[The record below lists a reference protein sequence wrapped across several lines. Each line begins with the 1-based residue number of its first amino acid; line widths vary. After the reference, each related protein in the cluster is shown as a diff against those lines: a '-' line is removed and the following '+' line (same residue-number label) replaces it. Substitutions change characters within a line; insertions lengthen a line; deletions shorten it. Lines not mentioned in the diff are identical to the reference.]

1 MRDNGGAAAC
11 GGAAGAAG
19 ARDGCA
25 LFRFASFLNNAALA
39 HAIGA
44 LWPALYPR
52 AQWAG
57 PPVWGWSSLFR
68 GWSKQLP
75 GRVLRLQYA
84 RCRLLSLA
92 GLNRT
97 VTACVAFWLSWTGV
111 QASY

>member
-44 LWPALYPR
+44 LWPALCPR
-52 AQWAG
+52 ARWAG
-57 PPVWGWSSLFR
+57 PPVCGVVQPFYYCVGGRNNFPAECSDSST
-68 GWSKQLP
+68 GS
-75 GRVLRLQYA
+75 
-84 RCRLLSLA
+84 
-92 GLNRT
+92 GL
-97 VTACVAFWLSWTGV
+97 
-111 QASY
+111 

>member
-44 LWPALYPR
+44 LWPALCPR
-52 AQWAG
+52 ARWAG
-57 PPVWGWSSLFR
+57 PPVWGWSSRFR

-75 GRVLRLQYA
+75 GRVHGDLEE
-84 RCRLLSLA
+84 
-92 GLNRT
+92 
-97 VTACVAFWLSWTGV
+97 
-111 QASY
+111 

>member
-44 LWPALYPR
+44 LWPALCPR
-52 AQWAG
+52 ARRAG
-57 PPVWGWSSLFR
+57 PP
-68 GWSKQLP
+68 
-75 GRVLRLQYA
+75 
-84 RCRLLSLA
+84 
-92 GLNRT
+92 
-97 VTACVAFWLSWTGV
+97 GV
-111 QASY
+111 GVVQPI